1 MIRTAIFIIIY
12 LVGSSSFQ
20 GSARAASRKGYSDIL
35 RPRFILADVIDPGRD
50 EFSHAAELR
59 EDDGVTIF
67 RAEILGVILESG
79 FRGKFDPWPPRAD
92 AILRAD
98 LFMKDKYILGIHSGY
113 KLSGNI
119 GWSENPSGSTNWE
132 FNLLAMDVLANAT
145 EAFRQTGDRKYL
157 DKGRLLILDF
167 IEDNYDPEKLPS
179 AYSWYDHSVA
189 YRTIHTIDFWRE
201 WLKMEENDEKF
212 TAAFIEFIWRHAK
225 YLEKEKYYSKKTNH
239 GMYANIAQLRL
250 SLAFP
255 QFRDADRWRETA
267 ITRMEKQLKDNYTK
281 DGIHK
286 EYSTSYH
293 ILTTKLVSRFRADC
307 VASGNLTLSPVFDS
321 LIQTARRNIAWLIH
335 PEGFLSLI
343 GDSSL
348 GSVDRA
354 IGSLAAD
361 DPVLEWIL
369 TSGKGGTP
377 PENSSAGFMDAQ
389 LFVMRSGWGEKRP
402 FRDESYLIADFCPY
416 GKAHQ
421 HDDFLS
427 FEFSSL
433 GVRWFTDLGV
443 FNYNTYDQGR
453 KYVISPLAHN
463 IIVPVEDSRR
473 IVIREKQ
480 FPGKRGKGKTET
492 QIEAMLDQIESI
504 TSPSARIGALLQVME
519 REIGG
524 LEPRVLLIM
533 AMSYEEL
540 GGNQKKAREC
550 LERIIKIGSGSGYQE
565 IAVQLLDMLDVDV
578 EDMVFDDS
586 SDMEIHM
593 SGVKEK
599 EKENGGEKKDPVLVE
614 EIRKP
619 SLLRED
625 SRREKRSQDEVGK
638 QNVEVTSV
646 PRIVR
651 PDHGQTPRVHHWIT
665 NDDYDYLEGS
675 YNYSKL
681 FQHGRAILFVKPQV
695 IIIVDRIMSKGE
707 LSFRQLFHLD
717 PSVTAERSDR
727 GYMLSGPEETNCI
740 FSCMTAPPDVKSTV
754 IEGQRHPEM
763 QGWYSGT
770 FDNLEPAQVI
780 EYSFKPEGPGSS
792 YFAHVI
798 MPVPGGAIDDY
809 SLDFPGKDGEEGW
822 SPGSVNPLELIVEGP
837 EYRTVVSFS
846 LSSLFFTGS
855 SSGAEVVKPR
865 ITISH
870 EKR

>member
-1 MIRTAIFIIIY
+1 MIRTAIFIIIC
-12 LVGSSSFQ
+12 LLGSSSFW
-20 GSARAASRKGYSDIL
+20 GSARAASRKGYRDIL
-35 RPRFILADVIDPGRD
+35 DPRFILDEVIDLGRD
-50 EFSHAAELR
+50 EFSQAVGMR
-59 EDDGVTIF
+59 ENEGVVSC
-67 RAEILGVILESG
+67 RAEILGVIVDTG
-79 FRGKFDPWPPRAD
+79 FRGEFDPWPPRAD

-98 LFMKDKYILGIHSGY
+98 LFLEDKYILGVHRGY
-113 KLSGNI
+113 RLSSNLR
-119 GWSENPSGSTNWE
+119 WSENPPGSTNWE

-157 DKGRLLILDF
+157 DKGRLLLLDF
-167 IEDNYDPEKLPS
+167 MEDNYDSVELPS

-189 YRTIHTIDFWRE
+189 YRTIYAIDFWRE
-201 WLKMEENDEKF
+201 WLTLGEKDERF
-212 TAAFIEFIWRHAK
+212 TAAFVGFIWRHAK

-255 QFRDADRWRETA
+255 QFRDADRWREMA
-267 ITRMEKQLKDNYTK
+267 IARMEKQLKDNYTA

-307 VASGNLTLSPVFDS
+307 TAASNLTLSPDFDS
-321 LIQTARRNIAWLIH
+321 LIETARRNIAWLIH
-335 PEGFLSLI
+335 PEGLLSLI

-348 GSVDRA
+348 GTVDRA

-361 DPVLEWIL
+361 DTVLEWIL
-369 TSGKGGTP
+369 TSGEKGAP
-377 PENSSAGFMDAQ
+377 PENNSMGFMDAQ
-389 LFVMRSGWGEKRP
+389 LFVMRSGWGKERP
-402 FRDESYLIADFCPY
+402 FQDESYLIADFCPY

-443 FNYNTYDQGR
+443 FNYNTFDQGR

-463 IIVPVEDSRR
+463 IIVPVEDSRQ
-473 IVIREKQ
+473 IVVR
-480 FPGKRGKGKTET
+480 KRQLPDRRGRNRAEA
-492 QIEAMLDQIESI
+492 QIETMLDHIESI
-504 TSPSARIGALLQVME
+504 TSPSARIEALLQVLDKD
-519 REIGG
+519 IGDM
-524 LEPRVLLIM
+524 EPRVLLIM
-533 AMSYEEL
+533 AISYEEL
-540 GGNQKKAREC
+540 GSNQKKAREC
-550 LERIIKIGSGSGYQE
+550 LERIIKIDSGGYQE

-586 SDMEIHM
+586 SDMEVHM
-593 SGVKEK
+593 SGAKEK
-599 EKENGGEKKDPVLVE
+599 EAENKDPALVE
-614 EIRKP
+614 ETRKP
-619 SLLRED
+619 SFP
-625 SRREKRSQDEVGK
+625 EKDARQKRMMQDKTGK
-638 QNVEVTSV
+638 QDVEVTSV
-646 PRIVR
+646 PKIVK
-651 PDHGQTPRVHHWIT
+651 PDHGQTPRVHYWIA

-675 YNYSKL
+675 YNYSKS
-681 FQHGRAILFVKPQV
+681 FQHGRAILFVKPRV

-717 PSVTAERSDR
+717 PSVTAERSDC
-727 GYMLSGPEETNCI
+727 GYILSGPEETKCE
-740 FSCMTAPPDVKSTV
+740 FSCITAPSDVKSTV

-780 EYSFKPEGPGSS
+780 QYSFKPDEPGSS
-792 YFAHVI
+792 YFAHII
-798 MPVPGGAIDDY
+798 MPVPGGGIGDY
-809 SLDFPGKDGEEGW
+809 SLDFPGKDGDEAW
-822 SPGSVNPLELIVEGP
+822 CPGLASPLELIVEGP

-846 LSSLFFTGS
+846 PSSLFTET
-855 SSGAEVVKPR
+855 SSGTEVVEPR
-865 ITISH
+865 ITVRR